1 MTHPAPNLKQDNY
14 RPGSSWK
21 LMWSDEF
28 QGESLNPDNWSHQI
42 IPAGRYNEEWQ
53 AYTNSPANAYLENG
67 CLVIRADHLSNQHG
81 FNQYTSARLNTA
93 QKQSWRYGKIA
104 ARIQLPQG
112 KGLWPAFWM
121 LGASC
126 NESGGD
132 TPWPVCGEIDILELW
147 GSRSDATVEGCL
159 HYADRSGEHTWMEP
173 CPFKLEEGNFADR
186 FHVFE
191 IEWKKDQIVWR
202 VDGKEYGTAPLT
214 SDELSPFHR
223 EFYILLNLAV
233 GGTHAG
239 RPDQSTSFP
248 QFMVVDWVRVYQK
261 G

>member
-1 MTHPAPNLKQDNY
+1 
-14 RPGSSWK
+14 
-21 LMWSDEF
+21 
-28 QGESLNPDNWSHQI
+28 
-42 IPAGRYNEEWQ
+42 
-53 AYTNSPANAYLENG
+53 
-67 CLVIRADHLSNQHG
+67 
-81 FNQYTSARLNTA
+81 
-93 QKQSWRYGKIA
+93 
-104 ARIQLPQG
+104 
-112 KGLWPAFWM
+112 
-121 LGASC
+121 
-126 NESGGD
+126 
-132 TPWPVCGEIDILELW
+132 
-147 GSRSDATVEGCL
+147 
-159 HYADRSGEHTWMEP
+159 MEP